1 MTAVVVSW
9 AMVVVLLIGMALNN
23 LVNAQ
28 VLKRIL
34 EAWHRRFAEDGNA
47 TRVAMLTAVEMMRD
61 VRTSCDG
68 CRIEVLAT
76 IRGAMGEQVERVLI
90 DNRIEHDYTRA
101 AMHEIVEAEGREE
114 DRTVKEL
121 QEVNRTLLSLFP
133 QGATPPVLGVGSQVR
148 DSSGAKP

>member
-1 MTAVVVSW
+1 MILVG
-9 AMVVVLLIGMALNN
+9 LILIN

-34 EAWHRRFAEDGNA
+34 EVWHRRFAEDGSA

-114 DRTVKEL
+114 DRTVQEL
-121 QEVNRTLLSLFP
+121 QEINRTLLALFP
-133 QGATPPVLGVGSQVR
+133 QGATPPVVGVGSVVR
-148 DSSGAKP
+148 DSAVHLPTVSGGL